1 MKKAITVIINADIY
15 TMKGRQRAKAL
26 ACDAGGGMI
35 LGVGGN
41 SQILGKYKA
50 LKPEVIDLKGSVVLP
65 GFTDC
70 HTHFCNYSLLASQPD
85 LDGIRSIK
93 ECLQAVARYVTG
105 KAPGQWVL
113 GGGWNKN
120 IWTGGRL
127 PTAQDLDTVSINNPV
142 MLWSKD
148 WHTIWLNSSAMV
160 ALDIHSQTTDIPGG
174 AIERDAKGRPSGL
187 LREEAA
193 NHYYRLAPKA
203 SVEEY
208 SQAVIQGQK
217 MFAKMGLTGFHT
229 MEGVEEFNILQ
240 SLLMQNKLFLR
251 GTLYH
256 NIKAL
261 DGLVSAGIKSGFG
274 GRNLKIGGVKLF
286 VDGSLGSQTALMLE
300 PYRNS
305 ASLGM
310 NTVPPGELL
319 ALITKASQ
327 NGLACAI
334 HAIGDAANRL
344 ALDTFQ
350 KAKDFNKDLRHRI
363 EHCQLVQTDD
373 IARFKELGI
382 IASVQPIHCPSDLD
396 LIERYWGERGAYAYP
411 FGDLSRNKARMV
423 FGSDCP
429 IEKPNP
435 FWAIQAAVTRQRIP
449 ADRPSFYPT
458 NKISLWDSLK
468 AYTVDAAYASGD
480 EGWKGTLEPGK
491 AADLICFPEDIFKV
505 KPDEIHKIK
514 VEKTFIGGR
523 EI

>member
-1 MKKAITVIINADIY
+1 MKNSITVIINADIF

-26 ACDAGGGMI
+26 ACDAGGGAI
-35 LGVGGN
+35 LDVGGN

-50 LKPEVIDLKGSVVLP
+50 LKPEIIDLNGKVVLP

-70 HTHFCNYSLLASQPD
+70 HTHFCNYCLLASRPD

-93 ECLQAVARYVTG
+93 ECLSVIARYVTG
-105 KAPGQWVL
+105 KAPGQWVI

-120 IWTGGRL
+120 IWSDDRL
-127 PTAQDLDTVSINNPV
+127 PSAQDLDTVSINNPV

-148 WHTIWLNSSAMV
+148 WHTVWLNSSALV
-160 ALDIHSQTTDIPGG
+160 ALDIHSQTPDIPGG
-174 AIERDAKGRPSGL
+174 AIERDARGKPSGL

-203 SVEEY
+203 SIEEY
-208 SQAVIQGQK
+208 SRAVIQGQK
-217 MFAKMGLTGFHT
+217 MFAKMGLTGFHN
-229 MEGVEEFNILQ
+229 MEGVEEFDILQ
-240 SLLMQNKLFLR
+240 SLARRNKLFLR

-274 GRNLKIGGVKLF
+274 DRNLKIGGVKLF
-286 VDGSLGSQTALMLE
+286 ADGSLGSQTALMLE

-305 ASLGM
+305 PSLGM
-310 NTVPPGELL
+310 NTMPPGELL
-319 ALITKASQ
+319 ALVSRASQ

-344 ALDTFQ
+344 VLDTFQ
-350 KAKDFNKDLRHRI
+350 KAKDLNKDLRHRI
-363 EHCQLVQTDD
+363 EHCQLVHPDD
-373 IARFKELGI
+373 IARFKEMDI

-396 LIERYWGERGAYAYP
+396 LIERYWGARGAYAYP
-411 FGDLSRNKARMV
+411 FGDLSRSRARMV

-429 IEKPNP
+429 IETPDP
-435 FWAIQAAVTRQRIP
+435 FRAIQAAVTRQRIP
-449 ADRPSFYPT
+449 PDRPPFHPEQRV
-458 NKISLWDSLK
+458 SLWNAIK

-491 AADLICFPEDIFKV
+491 AADFICLSEDIFKI
-505 KPDEIHKIK
+505 KPEEVHKIK
-514 VEKTFIGGR
+514 VERTFIGGR
-523 EI
+523 GI

>member
-1 MKKAITVIINADIY
+1 MKNFLTVIINADIY

-26 ACDAGGGMI
+26 ACDGRGGVI
-35 LGVGGN
+35 LDVGGN

-50 LKPEVIDLKGSVVLP
+50 LKPEIIDLKGKVVLP

-70 HTHFCNYSLLASQPD
+70 HTHFCNWCLLQSQPN
-85 LDGIRSIK
+85 LDGIGSIK
-93 ECLQAVARYVTG
+93 ECLQVVARYVTG
-105 KAPGQWVL
+105 KPPGQWIL

-120 IWTGGRL
+120 IWTDDCL
-127 PTAQDLDTVSINNPV
+127 PSAQDLDTVSINNPV

-148 WHTIWLNSSAMV
+148 WHTIWLNSAAQG
-160 ALDIHSQTTDIPGG
+160 ALDIHSQTPDVPGG
-174 AIERDAKGRPSGL
+174 TIERDAKGRPSGL

-203 SVEEY
+203 STEEY
-208 SQAVIQGQK
+208 SRAVIQGQK

-240 SLLMQNKLFLR
+240 SLSMRNKLFLR

-256 NIKAL
+256 NIKTL
-261 DGLVSAGIKSGFG
+261 DGLIVAGIKSGLG
-274 GRNLKIGGVKLF
+274 GRNLKLGGVKLF
-286 VDGSLGSQTALMLE
+286 VDGSLGSQTALMLG

-319 ALITKASQ
+319 ALVTKASQ

-350 KAKDFNKDLRHRI
+350 KAKSYGKDLRHRI
-363 EHCQLVQTDD
+363 EHCQLVHPDD

-429 IEKPNP
+429 IETPDP
-435 FWAIQAAVTRQRIP
+435 FRAIQAAVTRQRIP
-449 ADRPSFYPT
+449 ADRSAFHPEQRV
-458 NKISLWDSLK
+458 SLWNGIK
-468 AYTVDAAYASGD
+468 AYTVDAVYASGD
-480 EGWKGTLEPGK
+480 ESWNGTLEPGK
-491 AADLICFPEDIFKV
+491 AADFICLSEDIFKV
-505 KPDEIHKIK
+505 KPEEIHKIK
-514 VEKTFIGGR
+514 VERTFIGGR
-523 EI
+523 EL

>member
-1 MKKAITVIINADIY
+1 MKKSITVIINADIH

-26 ACDAGGGMI
+26 ACDSKGGMI
-35 LGVGGN
+35 LDVGGN
-41 SQILGKYKA
+41 SQVLGKYKA
-50 LKPEVIDLKGSVVLP
+50 QGPEVIDLKGKVVLP

-70 HTHFCNYSLLASQPD
+70 HTHFCNYSLLASRPD

-93 ECLQAVARYVTG
+93 ECLQVVARYVSG
-105 KAPGQWVL
+105 KPPGQWIL

-120 IWTGGRL
+120 IWTDDRL
-127 PTAQDLDTVSINNPV
+127 PSAQDLDTVSINNPV

-160 ALDIHSQTTDIPGG
+160 ALDIHSQTPDVSGG

-203 SVEEY
+203 SEEEY
-208 SQAVIQGQK
+208 SKAVILGQK

-229 MEGVEEFNILQ
+229 MEGVEEFNVLQ
-240 SLLMQNKLFLR
+240 FLSRQNKLFLR

-261 DGLVSAGIKSGFG
+261 DGLISAGIKSGFG
-274 GRNLKIGGVKLF
+274 DKNLKIGGVKLF
-286 VDGSLGSQTALMLE
+286 ADGSLGSQTALMLE

-305 ASLGM
+305 ATLGM

-319 ALITKASQ
+319 ALVSKASK

-334 HAIGDAANRL
+334 HAIGDAGNRL

-350 KAKDFNKDLRHRI
+350 KAKSFGKSLRHRI
-363 EHCQLVQTDD
+363 EHCQLVHPDD
-373 IARFKELGI
+373 IARFNELNI

-396 LIERYWGERGAYAYP
+396 LIERYWGARGAYAYP
-411 FGDLSRNKARMV
+411 FGDLSKSKARMV

-449 ADRPSFYPT
+449 ADRPSFHPEQRV
-458 NKISLWDSLK
+458 SLWNAIK

-480 EGWKGTLEPGK
+480 EAWKGTLEPGK
-491 AADLICFPEDIFKV
+491 AADFICLSEDIFKV
-505 KPDEIHKIK
+505 KPEEIHKIK
-514 VEKTFIGGR
+514 VERTFIGGR